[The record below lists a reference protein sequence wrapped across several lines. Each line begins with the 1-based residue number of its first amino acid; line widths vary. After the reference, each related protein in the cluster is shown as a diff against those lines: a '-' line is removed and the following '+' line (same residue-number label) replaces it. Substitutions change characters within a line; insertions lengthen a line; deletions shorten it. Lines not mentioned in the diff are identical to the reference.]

1 MQRQADPFGIGKNG
15 LRRVE
20 GDARLAVRDGDV
32 HRDILRQA
40 GAVGRWKP
48 CLQPDF
54 IGLPML
60 EAGHAEVATARLQT
74 VVDTRQDIDIGSE
87 TARLVT
93 RQGCREG
100 ETSRGHRSVR
110 LHGHVEVIDRV
121 GRRRGTEQGGRQEKT
136 QQTTP
141 DLVADHLSPPASTAR
156 QQPRA
161 SLGAKGWTCNRRI
174 AREPQSTT
182 PASDSRIFGQG
193 SGPQPSRI
201 GKKTMPI
208 RANPA
213 DLQRF
218 YTESHQNKIPLLSE
232 SKSPRTMV
240 LADRLQM
247 SDAPRP
253 SFDPDADQVQVDA
266 DVSSERPAISS
277 EPHRHAAL
285 LDQDYRILLE
295 AVSEY
300 AVYRLTVDGVVSS
313 WNRGAERNK
322 GYSSTEAIGL
332 HFSSFYTPED
342 QAAGEPARALH
353 MARDSKVDTY
363 GWRVRKDGSRFWA
376 HVVIEAIRSPEGD
389 ILGFAKVTCDVTA
402 QKLDRDLLVRD
413 LDAALSNMSQG
424 LCLFDPEERIV
435 LSNQRMG
442 EMFGLATADFAPGT
456 LFADLLSSIVSR
468 GGPTQDLYDG
478 VTGTYDHHRRL
489 ITQPGGGTAVLK
501 VGPDRVFAITHR
513 SMADTSWVTTF
524 ADISERMKTE
534 NQIAHMAL
542 HDGLTELPNRLMFH
556 QRLNEALRRVKRGE
570 TCAVLCLDLDRFKT
584 VNDTLGHP
592 VGDQLLVAIAR
603 KLKDLVRDTDT
614 VARLGGDEFA
624 IVLSNFK
631 KTTDTTDL
639 AGRLIRAL
647 NQPHD
652 VGGHLV
658 VTGVSIGI
666 ALAPDDGVDPDQ
678 LLKCADLA
686 LYRAKSGGRGRY
698 CYFEP
703 EMDALLQQ
711 RRLLELDLRT
721 ALPAR
726 EFELYYQPIVNIE
739 RDEVCGFEA
748 LLRWHS
754 PRRGMVSPID
764 FIPLAEEIGL
774 IVDIGRWVLETAC
787 REATLWPDHIKV
799 AGQCVGGPV
808 QGFPSGRSRRI
819 RPDGDWTAAE
829 PARDRDHRVDHDRG
843 QQTCLRRSLPT
854 EEDGFVDLDGRL
866 RDRVFVAR
874 LPPQFPFR

>member
-1 MQRQADPFGIGKNG
+1 
-15 LRRVE
+15 
-20 GDARLAVRDGDV
+20 
-32 HRDILRQA
+32 
-40 GAVGRWKP
+40 
-48 CLQPDF
+48 
-54 IGLPML
+54 
-60 EAGHAEVATARLQT
+60 
-74 VVDTRQDIDIGSE
+74 
-87 TARLVT
+87 
-93 RQGCREG
+93 
-100 ETSRGHRSVR
+100 
-110 LHGHVEVIDRV
+110 
-121 GRRRGTEQGGRQEKT
+121 
-136 QQTTP
+136 
-141 DLVADHLSPPASTAR
+141 
-156 QQPRA
+156 
-161 SLGAKGWTCNRRI
+161 
-174 AREPQSTT
+174 
-182 PASDSRIFGQG
+182 
-193 SGPQPSRI
+193 
-201 GKKTMPI
+201 
-208 RANPA
+208 
-213 DLQRF
+213 
-218 YTESHQNKIPLLSE
+218 
-232 SKSPRTMV
+232 
-240 LADRLQM
+240 M

-402 QKLDRDLLVRD
+402 QKLDRDLLVRN

-624 IVLSNFK
+624 IVLSNFR

-799 AGQCVGGPV
+799 AVNVSAVQFKDFLLVEAVESALMATGLQPSRLEIEITESIMIADSKHACDVLYRLKKMGLSISMDDFGTGYSSLGYLRSFPFDKIKIDKSFV
-808 QGFPSGRSRRI
+808 QGLGDAADCTAIVQAVMGICGSLGIIATAEGVETKSQMDLLRSRNCHQAQGFLI
-819 RPDGDWTAAE
+819 SRPCPASHIPDLLLGFAKEQGGVFHEAA
-829 PARDRDHRVDHDRG
+829 
-843 QQTCLRRSLPT
+843 
-854 EEDGFVDLDGRL
+854 
-866 RDRVFVAR
+866 
-874 LPPQFPFR
+874 